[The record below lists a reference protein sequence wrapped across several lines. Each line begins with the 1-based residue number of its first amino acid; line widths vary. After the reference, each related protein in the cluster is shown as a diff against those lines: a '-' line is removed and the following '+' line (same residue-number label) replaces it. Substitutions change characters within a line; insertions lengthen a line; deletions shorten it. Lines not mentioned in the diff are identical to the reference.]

1 MASNN
6 GTVAILLVE
15 DSELDAD
22 LATMHLRR
30 SGLQFTIKRVEEREA
45 FTTELMRGGYDLILS
60 DFSLPRFDGMAALS
74 LAREL
79 APNAPF
85 IFVSGV
91 LGEEIAIESLKQGA
105 TDYVLKPRLERLGP
119 AVQRALRESEAQNQ
133 RRRAEERTRL
143 LVAELSHRV
152 KNTLMTVISI
162 AQQTMRRSDSLK
174 TFETAFLGRMHAL
187 AGAHSLLLRANWG
200 DMDLE
205 ELLSDALKAFRRGD
219 GRHVILQGEPVRL
232 PPQHALTVNLIIHE
246 LATNAAKYGALA
258 SDGGRIFVDWAIEQ
272 RDGDDHLRLTWRE
285 QDGPPVKEPLKRGF
299 GSTLIQR
306 SVGFELGGTVSL
318 DFPETGVVCVLQF
331 PLTPEQRDIALQA

>member
-1 MASNN
+1 M
-6 GTVAILLVE
+6 VKILLVE

-22 LATMHLRR
+22 LVGEYLRK
-30 SGLQFTIKRVEEREA
+30 SGLSFSVTRVEDRAGFEA
-45 FTTELMRGGYDLILS
+45 ELAKGGYDLILS
-60 DFSLPRFDGMAALS
+60 DFSLPSFDGMAALA
-74 LAREL
+74 LRRER
-79 APNAPF
+79 APNVPF

-105 TDYVLKPRLERLGP
+105 TDYVLKPRLQRLGP
-119 AVQRALRESEAQNQ
+119 SVERALRESEAQSL

-162 AQQTMRRSDSLK
+162 AQQTLRRSDDLK
-174 TFETAFLGRMHAL
+174 AFETAFLGRMHAL

-205 ELLSDALKAFRRGD
+205 ELLSESLKPFRRGD
-219 GRHVILQGEPVRL
+219 GQHVLLHGQDVQL

-258 SDGGRIFVDWAIEQ
+258 SDGGRIFVDWTVEDRGGA
-272 RDGDDHLRLTWRE
+272 DHLHLTWRE

-318 DFPETGVVCVLQF
+318 RFPQTGVVCELDF
-331 PLTPEQRDIALQA
+331 PLAPEPRDIEIQT